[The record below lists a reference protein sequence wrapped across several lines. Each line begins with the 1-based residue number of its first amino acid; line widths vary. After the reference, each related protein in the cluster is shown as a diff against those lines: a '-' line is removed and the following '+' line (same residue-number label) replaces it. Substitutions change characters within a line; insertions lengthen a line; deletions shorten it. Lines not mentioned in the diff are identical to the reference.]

1 MTALLVGAAGLLAD
15 GGGGGGGPV
24 IPKFGESA
32 CSPGQFFCWHWVQNN
47 WGGTLA
53 PALVQHIYIT
63 LIAIGCGL
71 AISLTAALYAYR
83 RRWFEQGFTAFST
96 FLYTIP
102 SLAFFLLFV
111 PLTGLGLTTIELGLT
126 GYTFLL
132 MFRNS
137 LTGLQSVPPEAIKV
151 ATGMGMT
158 SRQVLL
164 RVNLPLAIPS
174 IMAGLRISAVTA
186 ISLAT
191 IAADVTPLG
200 LGAPIF
206 AGIHTSF
213 NTEMVSASLL
223 AIMLALAADTV
234 LVLVQRAITPWV
246 RARTRGV
253 A

>member
-1 MTALLVGAAGLLAD
+1 MGPLLATTWLSE
-15 GGGGGGGPV
+15 GNSGPV
-24 IPKFGESA
+24 IPNFGASSCE
-32 CSPGQFFCWHWVQNN
+32 PGRSFCWSWVRNN

-63 LIAIGCGL
+63 LIAVGCGL
-71 AISLTAALYAYR
+71 VISLAAALVAYR
-83 RRWFEQGFTAFST
+83 LKWFERGFTAFAT

-111 PLTGLGLTTIELGLT
+111 PVTGLGLATIELGLT

-132 MFRNS
+132 MFRNA
-137 LTGLQSVPPEAIKV
+137 LTGLQSVPPAAVKV

-158 SRQVLL
+158 QGQVLM

-174 IMAGLRISAVTA
+174 IMAGIRISAVTV

-200 LGAPIF
+200 LGRPIF
-206 AGIHTSF
+206 FALHTTFTTELIAAG
-213 NTEMVSASLL
+213 VL
-223 AIMLALAADTV
+223 AILLALAADV
-234 LVLVQRAITPWV
+234 ILVVVQRAITPWV
-246 RARTRGV
+246 RVHAVRGV
-253 A
+253 

>member
-1 MTALLVGAAGLLAD
+1 MTALLVAAAGVLAD

-32 CSPGQFFCWHWVQNN
+32 CSPNQFFCWEWVRSN
-47 WGGTLA
+47 WGSTLG
-53 PALVQHIYIT
+53 PALVQHIYIF

-71 AISLTAALYAYR
+71 IISVSAALYAYR

-102 SLAFFLLFV
+102 SLVFFFLFV

-132 MFRNS
+132 MFRNT
-137 LTGLQSVPPEAIKV
+137 LTGLQSVPPDATKV
-151 ATGMGMT
+151 AIGMGMT
-158 SRQVLL
+158 PRQVLL

-206 AGIHTSF
+206 DGIHTVF
-213 NTEMVSASLL
+213 KTEMVSASLL
-223 AIMLALAADTV
+223 AILLALAADTA
-234 LVLVQRAITPWV
+234 LVIVQRAITPWL
-246 RARTRGV
+246 RRSARG
-253 A
+253 AA

>member
-1 MTALLVGAAGLLAD
+1 MRPVAVAITAVTRVPLD
-15 GGGGGGGPV
+15 DGGPV
-24 IPKFGESA
+24 IPTFGTSECA
-32 CSPGQFFCWHWVQNN
+32 PDQAFCWSWVQSN
-47 WGGTLA
+47 WGSTLA

-63 LIAIGCGL
+63 AIAVGCGL
-71 AISLTAALYAYR
+71 VISLAAALVAYR
-83 RRWFEQGFTAFST
+83 LHWFERGFTAFST

-111 PLTGLGLTTIELGLT
+111 PLTGIGLTTIELGLT

-137 LTGLQSVPPEAIKV
+137 ITGLQAVPPEAIRV

-158 SRQVLL
+158 PRQVLL

-174 IMAGLRISAVTA
+174 IMAGLRISAVTV

-200 LGAPIF
+200 LGNPIF
-206 AGIHTSF
+206 FALHTTF
-213 NTEMVSASLL
+213 TTELIAASVL
-223 AIMLALAADTV
+223 AILLALATDV
-234 LVLVQRAITPWV
+234 LLVMVQRFITPWV
-246 RARTRGV
+246 RARTKG
-253 A
+253 AQ

>member
-1 MTALLVGAAGLLAD
+1 MTSGAVVAGVLSD
-15 GGGGGGGPV
+15 GGPV
-24 IPKFGESA
+24 IPSFGSSS
-32 CSPGQFFCWHWVQNN
+32 CTSDRTFCWGWVQSN
-47 WGGTLA
+47 WGSTLA

-63 LIAIGCGL
+63 VIAVGCGL
-71 AISLTAALYAYR
+71 AISLTAALVAYR
-83 RRWFEQGFTAFST
+83 LRWFERGFTVFST

-111 PLTGLGLTTIELGLT
+111 PVTGLGLTTIEIGLT

-132 MFRNS
+132 MFRNA

-158 SRQVLL
+158 PRQVLF

-174 IMAGLRISAVTA
+174 IMAGVRISAVTV

-200 LGAPIF
+200 LGNPIF
-206 AGIHTSF
+206 YALHTTFTTELIAAG
-213 NTEMVSASLL
+213 VL
-223 AIMLALAADTV
+223 AILLALAADLL
-234 LVLVQRAITPWV
+234 LVIVQRSITPWI

-253 A
+253 R